1 MTKQQFRALLVL
13 GAIAVLAAIGLAA
26 CGSAPAATPCPAC
39 ATCPTCPT
47 CPPEKV
53 CPEPEVGVE
62 APFEALWKESAHA
75 MADSEAFTHWNEA
88 DPKEVPPACAKCH
101 STPGFQDYV
110 GADGSEAFKVDKP
123 AEVGTVVTCVAC
135 HNEATAMLDKVVFPS
150 GAEVSS
156 LGGEATCMTCHQG
169 MASMV
174 QVDKAIADAAPAD
187 DDTPSDKLGFTN
199 PHYYAAAIA
208 RYGTIVK
215 GGYEYAGQA
224 YDGLWLH
231 VEGVNTCTDCHDSHS
246 LELKVETCTACHTGA
261 ASAEDMRKIR
271 MASSIKDYD
280 GDGDVKEGIAGEIAT
295 LQEMLIGAIQAYA
308 KDVVK
313 MPVVYNVHAY
323 PYFFNDTNGDGQ
335 PGEDETIY
343 PNAYK
348 SWTGRMLKAAY
359 NYQTSIKDPGAYAH
373 GGKYII
379 ELLHDSIADLNTKL
393 ATPVD
398 LSKASRTDPGH
409 FDGSTEAFRHWDEAG
424 LVPTSCVRCHTA
436 VGLPQFIA
444 NAANISMPVSDGLQ
458 CETCH
463 NDLTTYSLYE
473 VATVTFPSGN
483 KATFGEGK
491 TADNLCLSC
500 HQGIESTV
508 SVNRK
513 VAGKALDTS
522 DEKLTFSN
530 VHYFAAGAT
539 LFGTQVKGMY
549 EYAGKEYAGQFAHVE
564 GFATC
569 TSCHEAH
576 GLEVKAQAC
585 AGCHQTNDASTIR
598 LNLTGDYDGD
608 GDTAEGLKGE
618 VDGTAAVLYKAIQ
631 DYATTVLEMPI
642 IYDAHSYP
650 YFFKDTNANGAVDPG
665 EAIYPN
671 SYKGW
676 SPRLLFAAYNY
687 QYAQKDPGAY
697 VHNAKYVLQALNDSI
712 KDLGTKVPVEFTGVR
727 P

>member
-1 MTKQQFRALLVL
+1 MSKHAIRILLVY
-13 GAIAVLAAIGLAA
+13 GAFAVVLAIGLAA
-26 CGSAPAATPCPAC
+26 CGAAPTPCPAC
-39 ATCPTCPT
+39 PACETCPT

-62 APFEALWKESAHA
+62 APFEALWATSPHNDVE
-75 MADSEAFTHWNEA
+75 SEAFNHWNEE
-88 DPKEVPPACAKCH
+88 DPAEVAVACAKCH

-110 GADGSEAFKVDKP
+110 GADGSEAFVTDK
-123 AEVGTVVTCVAC
+123 AAAIGTTITCVAC
-135 HNEATAMLDKVVFPS
+135 HNEATADLSKVVFPS
-150 GAEVSS
+150 GAEITG
-156 LGGEATCMTCHQG
+156 LGGEAVCMTCHQG

-187 DDTPSDKLGFTN
+187 DDTPTDKLGFTN
-199 PHYYAAAIA
+199 PHYFAAAIA
-208 RYGTIVK
+208 RFGTKVK

-224 YDGLWLH
+224 YDAQWLH

-246 LELKVETCTACHTGA
+246 LELKVETCAACHTGV
-261 ASAEDMRKIR
+261 ASAEDVRKVR
-271 MASSIKDYD
+271 MASSVKDYD
-280 GDGDVKEGIAGEIAT
+280 GDGDVTEGIAGEVEG
-295 LQEMLIGAIQAYA
+295 LQAMLMTAIQTYA
-308 KDVVK
+308 TEVVK
-313 MPVVYNVHAY
+313 MPVVYKVDAY
-323 PYFFNDTNGDGQ
+323 PYFFNDTNADGQ
-335 PGEDETIY
+335 PGEDEAVF

-359 NYQTSIKDPGAYAH
+359 NYQTSIKDPGSYAH

-379 ELLHDSIADLNTKL
+379 ELLFDSIADLNTKL

-409 FDGSTEAFRHWDEAG
+409 FDGSAMAFRDWDSEGMVPAG
-424 LVPTSCVRCHTA
+424 CVKCHSA

-463 NDLTTYSLYE
+463 NDLTAFTLYE
-473 VATVTFPSGN
+473 MASVTFPSGA
-483 KATFGEGK
+483 KATFNEGE
-491 TADNLCLSC
+491 TASNLCLAC
-500 HQGIESTV
+500 HQGRESTV
-508 SVNRK
+508 SVNK
-513 VAGKALDTS
+513 KIAGKDPDTA

-539 LFGTQVKGMY
+539 LFGTTTKGMY
-549 EYAGKEYAGQFAHVE
+549 EYAGKEYAGQFAHVA

-569 TSCHEAH
+569 VSCHDAH
-576 GLEVKAQAC
+576 GLEPKVETC
-585 AGCHQTNDASTIR
+585 AGCHQTSDPSTIR
-598 LNLTGDYDGD
+598 MSMTGDYDGD
-608 GDTAEGLKGE
+608 GDTTEGLKGE
-618 VDGTAAVLYKAIQ
+618 LDGNVEALYKAIQ
-631 DYATTVLEMPI
+631 AYATTITEKPI
-642 IYDAHSYP
+642 AYNAHAYP
-650 YFFKDTNANGAVDPG
+650 YFFNDTNANGVADPEESIRDNG
-665 EAIYPN
+665 
-671 SYKGW
+671 YKGW
-676 SPRLLFAAYNY
+676 TPRLLQAAYNF